1 MKKEITV
8 YANRF
13 DTHISTDIKDLVET
27 AIEAGDVKDFED
39 WIDAEF
45 EPSELADLLNDY
57 KTTEEVKNELQL
69 HYDIYCLDRIKY
81 LIKSGDDDYWSDT
94 ITVEI

>member
-13 DTHISTDIKDLVET
+13 NTSISTDIKDLIET
-27 AIEAGDVKDFED
+27 AIDAGDIKDFED

-69 HYDIYCLDRIKY
+69 HYDMYCLDRAKH
-81 LIKSGDDDYWSDT
+81 LIESGDDDYWSDT
-94 ITVEI
+94 ITIEI